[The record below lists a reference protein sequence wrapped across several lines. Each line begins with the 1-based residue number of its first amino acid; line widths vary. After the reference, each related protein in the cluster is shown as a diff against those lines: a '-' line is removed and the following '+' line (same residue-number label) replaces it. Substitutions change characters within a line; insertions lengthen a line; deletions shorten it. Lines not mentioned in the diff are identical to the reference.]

1 MFKSMKCIKTGCT
14 VECSGIISHGDLM
27 YYNGIVILSG
37 VPKDCFIPRSEHK
50 PHLKTEHRIDIPGC
64 GDRDCFILEGKF
76 ETRKDLLE
84 QFKEW
89 EKPEVVELFSKNVFE
104 K

>member
-1 MFKSMKCIKTGCT
+1 MFGSMKCIKTGCD
-14 VECSGIISHGDLM
+14 VECNGIIAHGDLM
-27 YYNGIVILSG
+27 YHEGIVILTGCPRDLFLS
-37 VPKDCFIPRSEHK
+37 KDKFQPQLIVER
-50 PHLKTEHRIDIPGC
+50 RIDIPGC
-64 GDRDCFILEGKF
+64 GDRECFILKGEF
-76 ETRKDLLE
+76 QTRNDLLE